1 MVGSII
7 KEIDKKRKEKEF
19 KDFRK
24 KVEEIKKL
32 YVLADIEVP
41 LKTQLDS
48 SKEVVEAYY
57 EENKI
62 PPSLA
67 LHKLSYKNK
76 LGFFYLSLLTLW
88 IVVTVKYYDFSKF
101 EGLNFLL
108 FLCILVFPSLI
119 VVEQLIQYLLRNFD
133 KRHLNNLN

>member
-1 MVGSII
+1 MVGPII

-32 YVLADIEVP
+32 YVIADIEVP

-67 LHKLSYKNK
+67 LDKLSYKNK

-88 IVVTVKYYDFSKF
+88 IVVTIKYYDFSKF

-119 VVEQLIQYLLRNFD
+119 IVEQLIQYLLRNFD

>member
-119 VVEQLIQYLLRNFD
+119 IVEQLIQYLLRNFD

>member
-1 MVGSII
+1 MVGPII

-119 VVEQLIQYLLRNFD
+119 VVEQSIQYLLRNFD

>member
-32 YVLADIEVP
+32 YVLADIEIP